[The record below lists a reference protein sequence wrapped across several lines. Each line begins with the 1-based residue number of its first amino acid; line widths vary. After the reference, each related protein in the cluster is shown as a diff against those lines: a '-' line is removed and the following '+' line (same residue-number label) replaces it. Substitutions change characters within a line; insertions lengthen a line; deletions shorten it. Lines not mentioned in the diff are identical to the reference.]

1 MKPAPE
7 KIKQFLAVG
16 LMLIAVLL
24 IVRVY
29 RKGQSR
35 SAQAT
40 AHERGP
46 KSTATAKLEDPRL
59 RLEILERAQAI
70 EYRGEGKNIFRER
83 GQVEIP
89 KVKVS
94 PLLHK
99 PTIPAQM
106 VNSGP
111 PLPPP
116 PPPINLTFYGFT
128 NRAGEKPMV
137 FLNQG
142 GDIWIASEG
151 DVVKL
156 QYKIIRITPSTV
168 EVEDLL
174 NNNRQTLRLTQ
185 G

>member
-1 MKPAPE
+1 MKPTPE

-29 RKGQSR
+29 RTGAAR

-40 AHERGP
+40 GQGRGA
-46 KSTATAKLEDPRL
+46 KSTATARLEDPRL

-70 EYRGEGKNIFRER
+70 EYRGEGKNIFREG
-83 GQVEIP
+83 GQAKIP
-89 KVKVS
+89 KVNVS

-99 PTIPAQM
+99 PRIPPHM
-106 VNSGP
+106 VDSA
-111 PLPPP
+111 PPP
-116 PPPINLTFYGFT
+116 PPAINLTFYGFT

-137 FLNQG
+137 FLTQG

-151 DVVKL
+151 DVVKR

-174 NNNRQTLRLTQ
+174 NNNRQTLRLKQ